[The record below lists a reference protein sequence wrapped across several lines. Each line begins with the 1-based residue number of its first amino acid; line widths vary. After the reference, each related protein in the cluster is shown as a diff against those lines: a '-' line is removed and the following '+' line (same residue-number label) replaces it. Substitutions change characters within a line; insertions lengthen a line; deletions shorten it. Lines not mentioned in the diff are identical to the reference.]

1 MLKALVDRF
10 TLTAT
15 TVILFVF
22 GGLTGLPESAQ
33 AETPVSLKNTRK
45 IVNVVTVYPTN
56 TESQSKVFSE
66 ISKAEQAIF
75 SIPPGFEDAAILKA
89 QDASQV
95 VALALST

>member
-10 TLTAT
+10 TLIAI
-15 TVILFVF
+15 TVILSVF
-22 GGLTGLPESAQ
+22 GVLTGLPGSAQ
-33 AETPVSLKNTRK
+33 AEAPVFLNNIRE

-66 ISKAEQAIF
+66 IFAEQATF
-75 SIPPGFEDAAILKA
+75 SALPGFEDAAILEA
-89 QDASQV
+89 QDDSQV